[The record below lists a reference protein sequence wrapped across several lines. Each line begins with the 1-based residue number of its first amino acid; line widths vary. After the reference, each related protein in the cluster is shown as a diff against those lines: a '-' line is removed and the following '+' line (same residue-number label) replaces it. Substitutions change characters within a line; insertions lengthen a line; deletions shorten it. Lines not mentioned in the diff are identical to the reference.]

1 MRVAFVGTRGIPARY
16 SGFETFVENV
26 GARLIERGHEVT
38 VYCRRHHAQER
49 LPMYRGMRLT
59 YVPGIASKHLDTI
72 SHTFMSCL
80 HALFGRYDVVMMCIS
95 GNSPVSILP
104 RLAGAKVVLNV
115 DGSDWRRQKWGRIA
129 RAYIR
134 CSEWLSTRLPHATV
148 TDSEVMRRYY
158 RERFGVETACI
169 SYGADVPRPQTLETL
184 QRLGLDPRGYL
195 LLVGRLVPENCAHH
209 LVDAYER
216 LRPPLRC
223 VVVGDAPYCAKYIAD
238 LHRRGPHV
246 TFPGYVFGEG
256 YRELMHN
263 AFAVVLCSE
272 VGGTHPV
279 LVEAMAAGNCVV
291 VNDTPANLEVIGD
304 VGIPYSGARGSDS
317 LADVLQSLLKDPAQV
332 ESYRV
337 RARVRAQARHSW
349 SIVTDQYERLFL
361 HITGGESAEHNVAL
375 AASETRD

>member
-1 MRVAFVGTRGIPARY
+1 
-16 SGFETFVENV
+16 
-26 GARLIERGHEVT
+26 

-49 LPMYRGMRLT
+49 LPGYRGMRLI

-72 SHTFMSCL
+72 SHTFMSCV
-80 HALFGRYDVVMMCIS
+80 HALFGGNDVVMMCIS
-95 GNSPVSILP
+95 GNSPISILP

-115 DGSDWRRQKWGRIA
+115 DGSDWRRKKRCRIA
-129 RAYIR
+129 RTYIR

-148 TDSEVMRRYY
+148 TDSDVMRRYY
-158 RERFGVETACI
+158 RERFGVETVCI
-169 SYGADVPRPQTLETL
+169 SYGADVPRPPTLETL
-184 QRLGLDPRGYL
+184 HGLGLDPGRYL

-216 LRPPLRC
+216 LETSLRC
-223 VVVGDAPYCAKYIAD
+223 VVVGDAPYCAKYISD

-263 AFAVVLCSE
+263 AYVVVLCSE

-304 VGIPYSGARGSDS
+304 AGIPYSGARGSEG
-317 LADVLQSLLKDPAQV
+317 LAEVLQSILEDPAKV
-332 ESYRV
+332 ESYRA
-337 RARVRAQARHSW
+337 RAKARAQARDSW
-349 SIVTDQYERLFL
+349 SMITDQYEQLFRRV
-361 HITGGESAEHNVAL
+361 TGGAAPDRNVAL
-375 AASETRD
+375 ALSLIHI